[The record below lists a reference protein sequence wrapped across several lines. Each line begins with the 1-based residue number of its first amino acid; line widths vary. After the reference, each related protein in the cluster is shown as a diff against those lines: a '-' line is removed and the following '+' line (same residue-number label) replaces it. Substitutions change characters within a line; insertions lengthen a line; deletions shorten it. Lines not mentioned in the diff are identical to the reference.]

1 MAKWNRREFLRT
13 TCCSAAA
20 GFAAASFSRFGMVN
34 ALAQT
39 ATDYKALVCV
49 FLFGG
54 NDSNNM
60 VIPFDTAGYGAY
72 KTARGGLALAQGSLL
87 PITPTTLGLP
97 FALHPKFTAM
107 QTLFNQKQL
116 AVVANVGTLIQPTT
130 RVQFRGRGAQ
140 VPINLFSHS
149 DQEAQMQ
156 TAILN
161 KVAETGWAGR
171 TADKIQQSF
180 GGTFP
185 IIISLAGT
193 NIFCEGVVAPSIQSN
208 GNPTRL
214 LNGFGG
220 GSAESTDRLSA
231 LQSLLTFDTGLS
243 LVQAASTTTGNA
255 IQNGQMLAAALASG
269 TPLATVFPKNSG
281 LSNQLQQVAKI
292 IQVRAA
298 LGLQRQ
304 IFFVSVGGYD
314 THSDQLAA
322 HDNLFNDLNQSLSA
336 FYQATVEMGV
346 APNVT
351 TFTLSDF
358 GRTWLP
364 NSNGTDHAWGS
375 HLMAMGGAVKGGD
388 FYGTFPTLVAGGPD
402 DATSEGRWI
411 PTTSL
416 DQYAATLANWFG
428 VAAADLPSVFPNLG
442 NFATP
447 TVGFMG

>member
-13 TCCSAAA
+13 TCRSAAA

-34 ALAQT
+34 ALAQS

-60 VIPFDTAGYGAY
+60 VVPFDTAGYGAY

-87 PITPTTLGLP
+87 PINPPALGRP
-97 FALHPKFTAM
+97 FGLHPRMTGM
-107 QTLFNQKQL
+107 QTLFNQQHM

-130 RVQFRGRGAQ
+130 RTQFRSRGAQ

-171 TADKIQQSF
+171 TADKIQQTF
-180 GGTFP
+180 GGNFP

-193 NIFCEGVVAPSIQSN
+193 NIFCEGIVAQSIQSN

-220 GSAESTDRLSA
+220 GSTESTARLSA
-231 LQSLLTFDTGLS
+231 LQNLLTFDTGLS

-255 IQNGQMLAAALASG
+255 IQNGQALASALASG
-269 TPLATVFPKNSG
+269 TPLATVFPPNSG
-281 LSNQLQQVAKI
+281 LSSQLQQVAKI

-322 HDNLFNDLNQSLSA
+322 HNNLFNELNQSLSA

-346 APNVT
+346 ASNVT

-375 HLMAMGGAVKGGD
+375 HLMVMGGAVKGGD

-428 VAAADLPSVFPNLG
+428 VAPADLPSVFPNLG

>member
-34 ALAQT
+34 ALAQS

-60 VIPFDTAGYGAY
+60 VIPFDTTGYGAY
-72 KTARGGLALAQGSLL
+72 KTARGGLALAQASLL
-87 PITPTTLGLP
+87 PITPTALGQP
-97 FALHPKFTAM
+97 FALHPKFTGM
-107 QTLFNQKQL
+107 QSLFNQKQM

-130 RVQFRGRGAQ
+130 RAQFRGRGAQ

-171 TADKIQQSF
+171 TADKIQQTF
-180 GGTFP
+180 GGNFP

-193 NIFCEGVVAPSIQSN
+193 NIFCEGIVAQSIQSN

-220 GSAESTDRLSA
+220 GSAESTARLSA

-255 IQNGQMLAAALASG
+255 IQNGQALATALASG
-269 TPLATVFPKNSG
+269 TPLATVFPNTG

-322 HDNLFNDLNQSLSA
+322 HNNLFNDLNQSLSA

-346 APNVT
+346 GSNVT

-375 HLMAMGGAVKGGD
+375 HLMVMGGAVKGGD

-428 VAAADLPSVFPNLG
+428 VAVADLPSVFPNLG
-442 NFATP
+442 NFASP

>member
-34 ALAQT
+34 ALAQS
-39 ATDYKALVCV
+39 ATDYKALVCI

-60 VIPFDTAGYGAY
+60 VIPFDTTGYGAY
-72 KTARGGLALAQGSLL
+72 KTARGGLALAQGSIL
-87 PITPTTLGLP
+87 PINPPSQGKP
-97 FALHPKFTAM
+97 FAFHPRFTGL
-107 QTLFNQKQL
+107 QSLFNQQHA

-130 RVQFRGRGAQ
+130 RDQFRQRGVQ

-156 TAILN
+156 TAILD

-171 TADKIQQSF
+171 TADKIQSAF
-180 GGTFP
+180 GGNFP

-193 NIFCEGVVAPSIQSN
+193 NIFCEGLVAQSIQSN
-208 GNPTRL
+208 GNATRL
-214 LNGFGG
+214 LSGFGG
-220 GSAESTDRLSA
+220 GSAESTARLSA

-255 IQNGQMLAAALASG
+255 IQNGQTLATALATG
-269 TPLATVFPKNSG
+269 TPLATVFPANSG
-281 LSNQLQQVAKI
+281 LSSQLQQVAKI

-304 IFFVSVGGYD
+304 IFFVSMGGFD
-314 THSDQLAA
+314 THSDQLTQQ
-322 HDNLFNDLNQSLSA
+322 DNLFNDLNQSLNA

-375 HLMAMGGAVKGGD
+375 HMMVVGGAVKGGD
-388 FYGTFPTLVAGGPD
+388 LYGTFPTLVANGPD
-402 DATSEGRWI
+402 DATSEGRWV

-416 DQYAATLANWFG
+416 DQYAATLATWFG
-428 VAAADLPSVFPNLG
+428 VASADLPSVFPNLA